1 MNLWKIVEI
10 IDDLIAE
17 EGDDEIVIDILF
29 IILFHI
35 IGNIFNGNVLP
46 VFIKS

>member
-1 MNLWKIVEI
+1 MNLWKIAEI
-10 IDDLIAE
+10 IDDLTAE

-35 IGNIFNGNVLP
+35 GNIFNGNGSP